1 MVATTVIEV
10 GVNVPNAT
18 VMIIESAE
26 RFGLAQLHQLRGRV
40 GRGAHQSYCILM
52 TKDKLS
58 EDAKTRIESM
68 VKYSSGFDL
77 SEIDLKLRGPG
88 DLMGTQQ
95 SGTLQLKFAD
105 LVDDVA
111 LMGTIRA
118 LVQGLLEKD
127 ASLELQEHHCI
138 RSTLQM
144 LLRGKLLWSYI
155 S

>member
-1 MVATTVIEV
+1 
-10 GVNVPNAT
+10 
-18 VMIIESAE
+18 
-26 RFGLAQLHQLRGRV
+26 
-40 GRGAHQSYCILM
+40 
-52 TKDKLS
+52 
-58 EDAKTRIESM
+58 M